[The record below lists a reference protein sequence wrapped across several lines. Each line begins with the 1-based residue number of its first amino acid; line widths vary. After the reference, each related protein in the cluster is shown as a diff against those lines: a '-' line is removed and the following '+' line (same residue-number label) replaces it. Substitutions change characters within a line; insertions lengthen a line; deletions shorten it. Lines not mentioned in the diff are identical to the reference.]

1 MEKLINRN
9 HLINGHEYAKI
20 RMRTYDDHIRMRRL
34 IRAVVKI
41 DTIVR
46 ITLHVLL
53 CILWMIDRF
62 REQLD

>member
-1 MEKLINRN
+1 MAKNMLK
-9 HLINGHEYAKI
+9 YAYVRI
-20 RMRTYDDHIRMRRL
+20 DDHIRMCRL

-53 CILWMIDRF
+53 CILWMIDYF
-62 REQLD
+62 RE

>member
-1 MEKLINRN
+1 MKYTYGEID
-9 HLINGHEYAKI
+9 KI
-20 RMRTYDDHIRMRRL
+20 DDHIRMCRL

-41 DTIVR
+41 DTIVC

-53 CILWMIDRF
+53 CILWMIDCF

>member
-1 MEKLINRN
+1 MSKNTLK
-9 HLINGHEYAKI
+9 YACVRI
-20 RMRTYDDHIRMRRL
+20 DDHIRMRRL
-34 IRAVVKI
+34 MRAVVKI

-53 CILWMIDRF
+53 YILWMIDRF

>member
-1 MEKLINRN
+1 MTKNTLK
-9 HLINGHEYAKI
+9 YACVRI
-20 RMRTYDDHIRMRRL
+20 DDHIRMCRL

-41 DTIVR
+41 DTIVC

-53 CILWMIDRF
+53 CILWMIDCF

>member
-1 MEKLINRN
+1 MTKNTLK
-9 HLINGHEYAKI
+9 YACVRI
-20 RMRTYDDHIRMRRL
+20 DDHIRMCRL

-53 CILWMIDRF
+53 CVFYR
-62 REQLD
+62 

>member
-1 MEKLINRN
+1 MTKNTLK
-9 HLINGHEYAKI
+9 YAYVRI
-20 RMRTYDDHIRMRRL
+20 DDHIRMCML

-62 REQLD
+62 HEQLD